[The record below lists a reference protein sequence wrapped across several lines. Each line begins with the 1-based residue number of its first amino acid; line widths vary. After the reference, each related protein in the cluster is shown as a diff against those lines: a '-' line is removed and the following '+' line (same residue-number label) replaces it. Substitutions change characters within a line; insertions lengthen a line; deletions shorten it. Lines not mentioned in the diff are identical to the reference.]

1 MNNIRS
7 PASDRIKAEVKY
19 EKVSFWCWQVFVAVS
34 LFAFVT
40 CIFSIGGFSVGGCEV
55 RFRFINKM
63 RSSIIL

>member
-1 MNNIRS
+1 MKGVIMKNIKS

-40 CIFSIGGFSVGGCEV
+40 CIFSIGGFLWEV
-55 RFRFINKM
+55 VR
-63 RSSIIL
+63 LDLGL